1 MKNDDKAIDS
11 PAYGAITGGMRRLT
25 APAPMKAQ
33 NAKTNPARSLGMENL
48 CKAQAAERYNT
59 AAQKIDV
66 TGFERFQGSY
76 ELRGYTARN
85 EGFVCSFDANGD
97 FLHLSMR

>member
-1 MKNDDKAIDS
+1 MMMK
-11 PAYGAITGGMRRLT
+11 RLIPLL
-25 APAPMKAQ
+25 AGLLLAGCAASEPPAPMKAQ
-33 NAKTNPARSLGMENL
+33 NAKTNLARSLGMENL
-48 CKAQAAERYNT
+48 CRERVAERYNT
-59 AAQKIDV
+59 AAQKINV

-76 ELRGYTARN
+76 ELRGYTLRN